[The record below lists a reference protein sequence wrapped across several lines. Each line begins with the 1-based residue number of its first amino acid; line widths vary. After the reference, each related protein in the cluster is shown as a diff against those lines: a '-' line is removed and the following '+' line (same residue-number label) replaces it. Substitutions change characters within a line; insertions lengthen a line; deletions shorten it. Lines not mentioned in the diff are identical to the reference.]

1 LHGIGFHSGWHAQP
15 QFDKGLPMF
24 ISPAYAQSPFGA
36 GGSEILFNMLPLLA
50 MFVIFY
56 FLLIRPQQARQKQH
70 QALVAGIKR
79 GDTVVLASGIIGKVS
94 KARDGDTEIDV
105 EIAKDTVVKVLRGT
119 ISTVRNKTDAPKE
132 A

>member
-70 QALVAGIKR
+70 QALVA
-79 GDTVVLASGIIGKVS
+79 
-94 KARDGDTEIDV
+94 EIDV